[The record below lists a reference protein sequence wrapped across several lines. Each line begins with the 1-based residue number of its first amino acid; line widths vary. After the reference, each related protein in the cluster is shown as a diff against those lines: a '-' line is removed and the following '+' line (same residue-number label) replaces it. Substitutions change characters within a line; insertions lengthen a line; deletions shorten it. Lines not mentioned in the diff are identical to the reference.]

1 MPSSRIT
8 LQHLTPE
15 VGYWP
20 LPQCDARI
28 AGTGLS
34 PPPSILLDFMYG
46 VAAFRCWGAGQDIN
60 EEMGNWF
67 TKHYQSIPIP
77 PPGEVSSD
85 DDNIQDSDDLNDG
98 DYEPDGQRRRRN
110 HRSQDEMLRAM
121 DYVLALSMFA
131 KGTTPQLMA
140 AERQRQ
146 EQEAELRAKE
156 ASRVKVRQWKETSLC
171 ALSCLHSNSH
181 QQAEL

>member
-8 LQHLTPE
+8 LQHLIPQS
-15 VGYWP
+15 GKWP
-20 LPQCDARI
+20 VPQYDAHI

-46 VAAFRCWGAGQDIN
+46 VAAFRCWGTGHDMD
-60 EEMGNWF
+60 EEMRDRF

-77 PPGEVSSD
+77 PPSELSND
-85 DDNIQDSDDLNDG
+85 DDDIQDSNDLNGG

-110 HRSQDEMLRAM
+110 HRSEDEMLRAM

-140 AERQRQ
+140 PGRQKR
-146 EQEAELRAKE
+146 EEEAELRAKE
-156 ASRVKVRQWKETSLC
+156 ASRVKVQQWKETSLC
-171 ALSCLHSNSH
+171 SY